1 MESEA
6 PPPSQLLRRLID
18 FDTELSLRLY
28 TIAHPI
34 LPYSLLKSLEISG
47 DGRLFFPVVV
57 SLLLT
62 TTAATVFLID
72 LLLAAVLDLAL
83 IGLLKHLIRRPR
95 PVYNQNMFLS
105 FSVDHWSFPSGHSS
119 RVFFIATMFYLSSDL
134 VQRSLIEAGYGS
146 YSGQFVHIVGAWA
159 VITSGSRVLLGR
171 HFVLDV
177 VAGACLGVLEGIFSF
192 QIFNY
197 GNLMSF
203 IHERIPIA
211 TKLTLIKRL
220 TVWVGIKMEGNN
232 VQEVR
237 DALMS
242 IRGRGRRDRGI
253 STYAAACYHI
263 WKTRNCLFHRK
274 EKPDVKMCFNH
285 ITSHLSTFWG
295 RKSRSK

>member
-28 TIAHPI
+28 TLAHPI

-47 DGRLFFPVVV
+47 DGRLFFPVVI

-62 TTAATVFLID
+62 TTAATAFLIN

-119 RVFFIATMFYLSSDL
+119 RVFFIATMFYLSPDL

-146 YSGQFVHIVGAWA
+146 YLGQFVHIVGAWA

-203 IHERIPIA
+203 VHERTPIA
-211 TKLTLIKRL
+211 TKLIL
-220 TVWVGIKMEGNN
+220 
-232 VQEVR
+232 
-237 DALMS
+237 
-242 IRGRGRRDRGI
+242 
-253 STYAAACYHI
+253 
-263 WKTRNCLFHRK
+263 
-274 EKPDVKMCFNH
+274 
-285 ITSHLSTFWG
+285 
-295 RKSRSK
+295 